1 MGKGAGKKSE
11 DILSGTSQKFSETME
26 QLLSESEP
34 ARKIPMN
41 FWSSIIKGGPE
52 ADAVLGPSTESIR
65 SQFSSAREAIE
76 RSMPRGGAMDKA
88 MSQTHIAEAG
98 TIGGQR
104 TNLLSEAVARLAS
117 MGVFGTQS
125 GISAGG
131 GSLSAGNSLANLSGM
146 QAQAWGA
153 GLGGLAEGVGSI
165 FGGKAGKGGKGG

>member
-1 MGKGAGKKSE
+1 MGKGAGKKSQ
-11 DILSGTSQKFSETME
+11 DILTGTSAKFSQTMD

-52 ADAVLGPSTESIR
+52 ADAVLAPSTESIR
-65 SQFSSAREAIE
+65 SQFEQARAAIE
-76 RSMPRGGAMDKA
+76 RSLPRGGAMDNA
-88 MSQTHIAEAG
+88 LTQTHIAEAG
-98 TIGGQR
+98 TVGSQR

-146 QAQAWGA
+146 QAQAWGT

-165 FGGKAGKGGKGG
+165 FGGKKSGG